1 MEARVHTTEIP
12 SPDGVSA
19 RAGDGAAA
27 VPAFDQRFRA
37 QFAEL
42 IAWRRD
48 VRRFR
53 PDPVPAEL
61 IDHLLD
67 LAQLA
72 PSVGNSQPWR
82 FVSVDSAAMRG
93 KIQDNFTRCNAQA
106 ALSFQGRRAQL
117 YARLKLEGIAI
128 APRQFAVFCDR
139 GTAQGAGVGCRTMP
153 EALDYSV
160 AVMIETFWL
169 AARAHGL
176 GVGWVSILDPVL
188 IKTDLDVP
196 APWKFI
202 AYLCVGWPE
211 EEHIDPEL
219 ARHGWQPRT
228 SAGRTVIQR

>member
-1 MEARVHTTEIP
+1 MQSFDI
-12 SPDGVSA
+12 SS
-19 RAGDGAAA
+19 AAA
-27 VPAFDQRFRA
+27 SAAPPPAFDDHFQA

-53 PDPVPAEL
+53 RDPVPAEM
-61 IDHLLD
+61 IERLLD

-93 KIQDNFTRCNAQA
+93 KIEDNFKRCNADA
-106 ALSFQGRRAQL
+106 ALSYQGDRAAL
-117 YARLKLEGIAI
+117 YAKLKLEGIAI

-160 AVMIETFWL
+160 VAMIETFWL
-169 AARAHGL
+169 AARAAGL
-176 GVGWVSILDPVL
+176 GVGWVSILDPQTV
-188 IKTDLDVP
+188 TADLDVP
-196 APWKFI
+196 ASWRFI

-211 EEHIDPEL
+211 EEHVVPEL
-219 ARHGWQPRT
+219 VRCGWQPRT
-228 SAGRTVIQR
+228 PTGRTILQR

>member
-1 MEARVHTTEIP
+1 MEARVHTTDVP
-12 SPDGVSA
+12 STTASDDTVTP
-19 RAGDGAAA
+19 
-27 VPAFDQRFRA
+27 PEFDPRFQA

-53 PDPVPAEL
+53 SDPVPAEL
-61 IDHLLD
+61 IEQLLD

-82 FVSVDSAAMRG
+82 FVAVDSAAMRG
-93 KIQDNFTRCNAQA
+93 KIQENFTRCNAQA

-128 APRQFAVFCDR
+128 APKQFAVFCDR

-176 GVGWVSILDPVL
+176 GVGWVSILDPVQ
-188 IKTDLDVP
+188 IKADLDVP